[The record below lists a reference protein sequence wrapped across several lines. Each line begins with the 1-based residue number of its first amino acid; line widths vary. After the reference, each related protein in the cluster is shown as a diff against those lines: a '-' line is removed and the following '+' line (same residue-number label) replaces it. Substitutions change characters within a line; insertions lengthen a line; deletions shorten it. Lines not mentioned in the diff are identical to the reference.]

1 MKSVEERFNR
11 TDYCGNLRLKD
22 VGRKVSLLGWVSKKR
37 NLGSLLFIDLRD
49 REGYIQICVKTDEIE
64 LPDIRNEYILEVEG
78 VVSKKDV
85 PNNNLVTGEVEV
97 VASKIKVINT
107 ALQPPISTQEVTD
120 ANEDIRLKYRY
131 LDLRRNCMQKRFKIR
146 ANIVK
151 ATHNYLD
158 SHDFIEIETPYLS
171 PSTPEGARDY
181 LVPSRVHKGCFYA
194 LPQSPQLY
202 KQMLMVSGFER
213 YYQIARCFRDEDLRA
228 DRQPDFTQIDVE
240 TSFLNQDQ
248 ILELGEGLVSKIFKD
263 VLNYDVKLPLRRMDY
278 LEAVNKYGSD
288 KPDTRFSMYLVDI
301 KYILSR
307 SEFKLYQEN
316 KYTKAIKVEGF
327 AEHLSRKKQDAIN
340 LIAPKFN
347 MKQFAYLKY
356 VNGELEGS
364 IAKFISSDLK
374 EELIKA
380 MELNNGDALIIATGN
395 ILRDINFGLGA
406 VRTQLAK
413 ELNLIKPNTYDLL
426 WVVHFPLFEKSEET
440 GEITPCHHPFTR
452 PCDEDIDKLFTEPY
466 NVYSYAY
473 DIVINGYEA
482 GGGSLRIYDQ
492 KVQEMIFK
500 VLGFTEEDIQRKFGF
515 FVESLKYGTPPH
527 GGFALGLDRLA
538 MILSGTDNI
547 RDVIAFPKN
556 LAAVDP
562 VSNAPYEVDKEQLD
576 KLGIEVVKEKDN
588 G

>member
-1 MKSVEERFNR
+1 MESVEERFNR

-78 VVSKKDV
+78 IVSKKDV
-85 PNNNLVTGEVEV
+85 PNKNLATGEVEV

-120 ANEDIRLKYRY
+120 ANDDIRLKYRY

-364 IAKFISSDLK
+364 IAKFISSELK
-374 EELIKA
+374 EKLIKA

>member
-1 MKSVEERFNR
+1 MESVEERFNR

-78 VVSKKDV
+78 VISKKDV
-85 PNNNLVTGEVEV
+85 PNKNLATGEVEV

-301 KYILSR
+301 KYILSK

-327 AEHLSRKKQDAIN
+327 TEHLSRKKQDAIN

-364 IAKFISSDLK
+364 IAKFISSELK

>member
-1 MKSVEERFNR
+1 MEAMEEKFTR
-11 TDYCGNLRLKD
+11 TDYCGNFRLSD
-22 VGRKVSLLGWVSKKR
+22 VGKEVSILGWVSKIRK
-37 NLGSLLFIDLRD
+37 LGSLMFLDVRD
-49 REGYIQICVKTDEIE
+49 REGYLQVCIKPDEIE
-64 LPDIRNEYILEVEG
+64 VPDIRNEYVVEIKG
-78 VVSKKDV
+78 TIVKKDV
-85 PNNNLVTGEVEV
+85 PNKNLATGEVELL
-97 VASKIKVINT
+97 ASSVKVINK
-107 ALQPPISTQEVTD
+107 AVQPPISTQENTD

-151 ATHNYLD
+151 AVHEYLD
-158 SHDFIEIETPYLS
+158 AHDFIEIETPYLA

-181 LVPSRVHKGCFYA
+181 LVPSRIHHGQFYA

-202 KQMLMVSGFER
+202 KQMLMVAGFER
-213 YYQIARCFRDEDLRA
+213 YYQVARCFRDEDLRA

-248 ILELGEGLVSKIFKD
+248 ILTLGEGLVSNIFKK

-288 KPDTRFSMYLVDI
+288 KPDTRYSLYLIDVKD
-301 KYILSR
+301 ILSK
-307 SEFKLYQEN
+307 SEFNTYKEN
-316 KYTKAIKVEGF
+316 KYVKAIKVDGYAKE
-327 AEHLSRKKQDAIN
+327 LSRKKQDQIN

-347 MKQFAYLKY
+347 MKQFGYFKFE
-356 VNGELEGS
+356 NGALEGS
-364 IAKFISSDLK
+364 LVKFLNEEVQK
-374 EELIKA
+374 ELIER
-380 MELNNGDALIIATGN
+380 MELKDGDALIVGTTS
-395 ILRDINFGLGA
+395 ILRDLNFGLGA
-406 VRTQLAK
+406 VRTTLAK
-413 ELNLIKPNTYDLL
+413 ELKLVSPNTFDLL

-452 PCDEDIDKLFTEPY
+452 PCDEDLDKLETEPY

-492 KVQEMIFK
+492 DVQREIFK
-500 VLGFTEEDIQRKFGF
+500 VLGFTQEDIDRKFGF
-515 FVESLKYGTPPH
+515 FVEALKYGTPPH
-527 GGFALGLDRLA
+527 GGFALGLDRLT

-556 LAAVDP
+556 LSAVCP
-562 VSNAPYEVDKEQLD
+562 VTNAPLSVDEAQLKE
-576 KLGIEVVKEKDN
+576 LGLKVIEEK
-588 G
+588 